1 MKTSRF
7 ASILLLSGFTA
18 FANVTSASDE
28 LAGALIGAGTG
39 AVIGNAIDRHD
50 GAIVGGI
57 LGAVIGVAIA
67 DDNDDRRP
75 VHVQH
80 GYSQSHYRPA
90 PVVIHQPPR
99 VRYVTQPV
107 YVKQP
112 VFVTQHHYVK
122 TYPAPYYW
130 KHDRF
135 DRRDHR
141 WDRDHDRRHDGRHG
155 RDGRDGRD

>member
-7 ASILLLSGFTA
+7 ASILLLSGITA
-18 FANVTSASDE
+18 FGNLASASDE

-67 DDNDDRRP
+67 DNDYDRRP
-75 VHVQH
+75 VNVHY
-80 GYSQSHYRPA
+80 GYSRPQHRPA
-90 PVVIHQPPR
+90 PVVVYQPPL
-99 VRYVTQPV
+99 VRYVTQPH
-107 YVKQP
+107 
-112 VFVTQHHYVK
+112 FVK

-135 DRRDHR
+135 DRRDDRDHR
-141 WDRDHDRRHDGRHG
+141 WDRDHDRRHDGR
-155 RDGRDGRD
+155 RDRDDRDDRDYRRNW